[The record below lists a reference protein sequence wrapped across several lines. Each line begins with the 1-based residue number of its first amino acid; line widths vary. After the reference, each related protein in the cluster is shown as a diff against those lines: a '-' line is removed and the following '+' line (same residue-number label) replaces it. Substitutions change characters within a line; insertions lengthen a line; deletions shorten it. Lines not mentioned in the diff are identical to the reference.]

1 MVLLGV
7 VYRCGAGQVLSG
19 TRDTCEDEDECAWD
33 PCLHGGTCLN
43 KPSGFLCQCASG
55 FSGRHCHLPG
65 PADTSLR
72 LSLTALVATVAWS
85 LLILLVV
92 CALLLHQH
100 HRRAALRRGGPA
112 RVNGGERTARPN
124 PHGANGQPAWTT
136 TAVREPGEWDVRE
149 CLAVE
154 EPGEWDERE
163 CLAVEEPGEWD
174 ERECLAVEEPGE
186 WDERECLAVGE
197 PGERLIDERECLAV
211 EEPGEWDE
219 RECLTVGEPG
229 ERLIDERECLA
240 VEEPDVLELK
250 VNHKHPGGCPI
261 TLEETGLYVGK
272 VTAKRKG
279 GENGVNSS
287 GDKRKRGGSD
297 VAAGDDLRNYS
308 YEGEGSSPGSLSSC
322 LESCGGSAKFLGGF
336 REVARALESWEP
348 PSVRSTHSTPTK
360 MESSPSPTTTLCS
373 THHPSPISGHHTPC
387 PPTVPAHTMPP
398 DLLALPISSDGVSQ
412 GFPTPES

>member
-1 MVLLGV
+1 MTEGWSGRVLPLPLPSQQHTLGQV
-7 VYRCGAGQVLSG
+7 QHVPARCGTGQVLSG
-19 TRDTCEDEDECAWD
+19 TRDTCEDTRMSVRGPLSAMAA
-33 PCLHGGTCLN
+33 PASISHRVSSSNPLKSRPIIYISSFL
-43 KPSGFLCQCASG
+43 PSLLSWFLCQCASG

-85 LLILLVV
+85 VLILLVV

-112 RVNGGERTARPN
+112 RVNGGERTASPSLARPN

-136 TAVREPGEWDVRE
+136 AAVR
-149 CLAVE
+149 
-154 EPGEWDERE
+154 
-163 CLAVEEPGEWD
+163 
-174 ERECLAVEEPGE
+174 
-186 WDERECLAVGE
+186 
-197 PGERLIDERECLAV
+197 
-211 EEPGEWDE
+211 
-219 RECLTVGEPG
+219 
-229 ERLIDERECLA
+229 
-240 VEEPDVLELK
+240 EPDVLELK
-250 VNHKHPGGCPI
+250 VNHKHPEGCPI

-336 REVARALESWEP
+336 REVARVLESWEP

-360 MESSPSPTTTLCS
+360 MESSPPPTTTLCP
-373 THHPSPISGHHTPC
+373 THHSSPISGHHTPC
-387 PPTVPAHTMPP
+387 PLTVPAHTMPP
-398 DLLALPISSDGVSQ
+398 DLLALPIAYDGVSQ

>member
-1 MVLLGV
+1 MFQGV
-7 VYRCGAGQVLSG
+7 KEECSAPPACANVTCRPPLICVDTWRSYHCGCGTGQVLSG

-85 LLILLVV
+85 VLILVVV

-112 RVNGGERTARPN
+112 RVNGGERTAPPSLARPN

-136 TAVREPGEWDVRE
+136 AAVRK
-149 CLAVE
+149 
-154 EPGEWDERE
+154 
-163 CLAVEEPGEWD
+163 
-174 ERECLAVEEPGE
+174 
-186 WDERECLAVGE
+186 
-197 PGERLIDERECLAV
+197 
-211 EEPGEWDE
+211 
-219 RECLTVGEPG
+219 
-229 ERLIDERECLA
+229 
-240 VEEPDVLELK
+240 PDVLELK
-250 VNHKHPGGCPI
+250 VNHKHPEGCPI
-261 TLEETGLYVGK
+261 TLEETGLYVHGK

-279 GENGVNSS
+279 GEIGVNSC

-322 LESCGGSAKFLGGF
+322 ES
-336 REVARALESWEP
+336 REV
-348 PSVRSTHSTPTK
+348 
-360 MESSPSPTTTLCS
+360 
-373 THHPSPISGHHTPC
+373 IG
-387 PPTVPAHTMPP
+387 
-398 DLLALPISSDGVSQ
+398 GVSE
-412 GFPTPES
+412 GLDRTH